1 MTDTTPRSADDL
13 VMWYDRP
20 ADAWREALPVGNG
33 RLGAMVFGRVR
44 PERIQLNEDTVWS
57 GGPYDASRPGGP
69 EALPEIRRLVFDG
82 KYYEAQDLFAERM
95 MGIPAGMM
103 KYQPL
108 GDLLIDLDGHD
119 EPEEYRR
126 ELDLDSAVAKVA
138 YRAGGVRHTR
148 EVFASPVDQVV
159 CVRIGADKEGAVSFS
174 ARMAWGQE
182 GKDPKDAE
190 WSTSAGE
197 PNELVLTGRTM
208 SYCGIEGRVRFELRV
223 RVRADG
229 GSVAVEGD
237 RVVVRGAD
245 SATLLVAAATNV
257 VKYDDISADPA
268 ERVRAC
274 FEKLGAKPYDDI
286 LADHLAAHRELFR
299 RVSFRLE
306 RPGARNASDAPT
318 DERMRECRGR
328 RDPAIAALLYQFG
341 RYLLISCSRPGSEPA
356 NLQGLWNENLQPSW
370 DSKFTT
376 NINLEANYWPAEV
389 SGLPECVEPLVRMV
403 EDLAATGARIAEV
416 HYGARGWVFHQN
428 TDLWRAA
435 HPMDGPPWGTWPTGG
450 AWLLRHVWEHYRW
463 EPTLEFLE
471 RVYPLFTGAA
481 RFFLDTLIEHPTH
494 GWLVTCPSS
503 SPENFPGYPGNERY
517 HDKYLDFKMPG
528 TTICAGPTMDMQILR
543 DLFDECVEAS
553 RILGRDE
560 GMRDA
565 WSDARDRL
573 APMQVGRKGNLQE
586 WIEDVDDVEN
596 KHRHLS
602 HLYGIYPGEQVT
614 PDGTPDLASA
624 VRATLEQRGNGGPGF
639 SRAWK
644 AAVRARL
651 GDGDQAL
658 GILLGHF
665 AETNCPNG
673 FSTCFKNPQVDGTFG
688 NTAAIAEMLLQSH
701 GGMVRLVPALPRA
714 WADGSFTGLR
724 ARGGMT
730 VDCTWRGGAPSG
742 ATLHAG
748 ASGTCRVMGPAGTGV
763 AGVAVVAGVASE
775 GAPVELAAHD
785 DGSVSFTAE
794 AGRAYA
800 FEFTAASGAPS
811 GAKGAASRPE
821 PVPRSTSGRPLV
833 QTDLPLAEIA
843 ARRAGVLQRIGP
855 DACALVAGALAEP
868 GLDRFRQDR
877 EFLYLTGIDD
887 ADAYLLLSGRDRT
900 ARLFL
905 PADCARAPLR
915 EHCLRAADAERVK
928 ALTGVDEVCD
938 LAELGRHLGS
948 VGKLYMMLPGARA
961 AEAEPGS
968 EWRRGPSAR
977 ELLHERVRA
986 CAPDAEFADLAP
998 VVGKLRIVKSAREL
1012 ELMREAGRLS
1022 ALAVTE
1028 AMRATRPGRTEFHL
1042 DAIARFVFRANGA
1055 SGDGYPSIIAT
1066 GENIWHNHYNQ
1077 NSDELRDGDLV
1088 LMDCAPDFHHYTSD
1102 IGRMWPVGGRYS
1114 QWQRVLYGFV
1124 VEYHKTLLAAIRPGV
1139 TADAIL
1145 AEAAEKMRG
1154 VIDSTVWTKSTY
1166 KRAALAMLERKGLLS
1181 HPVGLAVHDLGTY
1194 REGPLQPGT
1203 VFSVD
1208 PEMWVPDERAY
1219 IRVEDTVEVTADG
1232 VSVMTEGA
1240 PLELDDVE
1248 RTMREADAF
1257 DEVFARR

>member
-1 MTDTTPRSADDL
+1 MIQEDNAQMTDTAQRTADDL

-20 ADAWREALPVGNG
+20 AEEWREALPVGNG
-33 RLGAMVFGRVR
+33 RLGAMVFGRAT

-82 KYYEAQDLFAERM
+82 KYYEAQDLFAETM
-95 MGIPAGMM
+95 MGIPSGMM

-108 GDLLIDLDGHD
+108 GDLLIELDGHS

-126 ELDLDSAVAKVA
+126 ELDLDSAVAKVTC
-138 YRAGGVRHTR
+138 RAGGVHHTR
-148 EVFASPVDQVV
+148 EVFASPVDQIV
-159 CVRIGADKEGAVSFS
+159 CVRLAADKGGAVSFS

-190 WSTSAGE
+190 WSASAAGAD
-197 PNELVLTGRTM
+197 ELVLTGRTM
-208 SYCGIEGRVRFELRV
+208 SYCGIEGRVRFEARV
-223 RVRADG
+223 RVRVDG
-229 GSVAVEGD
+229 GTVEAEGD

-268 ERVRAC
+268 ERVREC
-274 FEKLGAKPYDDI
+274 FDKLGEKPYDDI

-306 RPGARNASDAPT
+306 RTEASDAPT
-318 DERMRECRGR
+318 DERMRECRGG

-341 RYLLISCSRPGSEPA
+341 RYLLISCSRPGCEPA
-356 NLQGLWNENLQPSW
+356 NLQGLWNEDLQPSW

-389 SGLPECVEPLVRMV
+389 SGVPECAEPLVAMV
-403 EDLAATGARIAEV
+403 EDLAETGAHIAEV

-463 EPTLEFLE
+463 EPTIEFLE

-481 RFFLDTLIEHPTH
+481 RFFLDTLVEHPTH

-503 SPENFPGYPGNERY
+503 SPENFPAYPGNKRY
-517 HDKYLDFKMPG
+517 HDAYLNFKMPG

-553 RILGRDE
+553 GVLGRDE
-560 GMRDA
+560 GMRA
-565 WSDARDRL
+565 EWAAARDRL
-573 APMQVGRKGNLQE
+573 APMQIGRRGNLQE
-586 WIEDVDDVEN
+586 WIEDVEDVEN

-602 HLYGIYPGEQVT
+602 HLYGAYPGEQIT
-614 PDGTPDLASA
+614 PGGTPDLASA
-624 VRATLEQRGNGGPGF
+624 VRATLEQRGDGGPGF

-651 GDGDQAL
+651 GDGEGAL
-658 GILLGHF
+658 KVLLGHF

-701 GGMVRLVPALPRA
+701 GGTVRLLPALPRA

-724 ARGGMT
+724 ARGAVT
-730 VDCTWRGGAPSG
+730 VDCAWRGGAPTG
-742 ATLHAG
+742 ATLHAR
-748 ASGTCRVMGPAGTGV
+748 ASGTCRVTGPAGTAV
-763 AGVAVVAGVASE
+763 AGASCE

-785 DGSVSFTAE
+785 DGSVSFAAE

-800 FEFTAASGAPS
+800 LEFTAASDANSGTASGAP
-811 GAKGAASRPE
+811 ASA

-833 QTDLPLAEIA
+833 QTDFTLAEIA
-843 ARRAGVLQRIGP
+843 ARRAGVLDRIGP

-905 PADCARAPLR
+905 PADCVRPELR

-938 LAELGRHLGS
+938 LAELGSHLKGA
-948 VGKLYMMLPGARA
+948 VKLYMMLPGGGS
-961 AEAEPGS
+961 AEAEPESG
-968 EWRRGPSAR
+968 WRRGPSAR
-977 ELLHERVRA
+977 ELLLERVRA
-986 CAPDAEFADLAP
+986 CAPNAELADLAP
-998 VVGKLRIVKSAREL
+998 VVGKLGIVKSEREL

-1028 AMRATRPGRTEFHL
+1028 AMRATRPGRSESDL

-1066 GENIWHNHYNQ
+1066 GENIWHNHYNH
-1077 NSDELRDGDLV
+1077 NCDELREGDLV
-1088 LMDCAPDFHHYTSD
+1088 LMDCAPNFHHYTSD

-1124 VEYHKTLLAAIRPGV
+1124 VEYHKTLLAAIRRGV
-1139 TADAIL
+1139 TADDVL
-1145 AEAAEKMRG
+1145 AEAAAEMRG
-1154 VIDSTVWTKSTY
+1154 AIDSTVWTKSTY

-1194 REGPLQPGT
+1194 REGPLEAGM

-1208 PEMWVPDERAY
+1208 PEMWVPDERTY
-1219 IRVEDTVEVTADG
+1219 IRVEDTVEVTEDG
-1232 VSVMTEGA
+1232 VSVMTAGA
-1240 PLELDDVE
+1240 PLELDEVE
-1248 RTMREADAF
+1248 RTMREGEAFGDAF
-1257 DEVFARR
+1257 ALE